1 MWTRMRTVV
10 VLLTL
15 VGPTYSGLEASGGSQ
30 VDPGQQAPV
39 TPMTPEEQAR
49 QRYNDGLSFRNEAWR
64 LQKKLSKPDTPEPKR
79 AKLEKK
85 LGRAY
90 NRAFQEFAA
99 AISLSP
105 RFHQAYSSL
114 GYVYRQ
120 LGDYPR
126 ALEAYD
132 TALEIDP
139 GYAEA
144 IEYRGEA
151 YLGLNR
157 INDAQNAYRVLLTK
171 DSDLA
176 AELLGAMRAW
186 LKQRRDEP
194 TGVEVVTLDG
204 FERWLEDRGD
214 AASDDRSSLRKS
226 RTW

>member
-1 MWTRMRTVV
+1 MWTRMRTLV
-10 VLLTL
+10 VLMTL
-15 VGPTYSGLEASGGSQ
+15 LGPTWGGLQAAGGSR
-30 VDPGQQAPV
+30 VEEAPV
-39 TPMTPEEQAR
+39 RMTPEEQAN
-49 QRYNDGLSFRNEAWR
+49 QRYNEGLSFRDEAWR
-64 LQKKLSKPDTPEPKR
+64 LQKKLSKPDTPEAKR

-90 NRAFQEFAA
+90 DRAIKEFSS
-99 AISLSP
+99 AIGLSP

-132 TALEIDP
+132 IALEMDP
-139 GYAEA
+139 RYAEA

-157 INDAQNAYRVLLTK
+157 INDVQNAYRVLLEE
-171 DSDLA
+171 DPRLA

-186 LKQRRDEP
+186 LKQRREEP
-194 TGVEVVTLDG
+194 AGVEVATLDG
-204 FERWLEDRGD
+204 FELWIEDRTD
-214 AASDDRSSLRKS
+214 AASDGPSSLRKS